1 MFSSPFNDQQQRP
14 QDQRSLPRTQY
25 EIYPPPTQAQSSQAQ
40 ASQPQRQQSRPQ
52 ASQTQRASQPQAS
65 SASQG
70 IQIRQGNQLDAEKHT
85 NLLYQRARQV
95 DAANR
100 LFGANCDGNTVVIIN
115 PARSLLKPYIRVP
128 EGTYALVQHQG
139 CDIDYVAPDGTK
151 STVWP
156 PGFHWASLFTKVAH
170 LVTQQYIVFDTPV
183 KGCKTA
189 DDVTVGINICSVLRI
204 MGDASKGEDPGLV
217 RRFVYELGPNG
228 LEVQLRAAQDE
239 AVRALARSVQHT
251 EVYQLRDGTMK
262 ERFQTGAL
270 NLRTNSEEIQY
281 SKGVDEDGNAL
292 PAARVL
298 YCVTEDIRRNLN
310 AQFNS
315 YGVEITSVAITTV
328 TLPDAF
334 QDQMQSR
341 TTHLSA
347 IKEQNMKQ
355 RSDMQ
360 LLQYKEEIDTTK
372 LKRKVMLM
380 EEESTGFAKCAEIR
394 KEIDLIV
401 ADTRLVQEQIEQET
415 RVRCNNIKVAAD
427 LKIAQIRAETQSI
440 AAEIAAQG
448 DADIAVLDAE
458 KLAMDVQLQAT
469 IQEIKAKA
477 DAKAAETVAR
487 AEGVAAKQL
496 ERYRAHEL
504 KMQQLDRLA
513 ALSRN
518 SKTVIAGE
526 TSNSLLSEMLVAN
539 REQQILVNVDGAA
552 QRR

>member
-1 MFSSPFNDQQQRP
+1 MSSTLFNDQQRRP
-14 QDQRSLPRTQY
+14 QDQHPLPHTQY
-25 EIYPPPTQAQSSQAQ
+25 VIYPPPRQAQSA
-40 ASQPQRQQSRPQ
+40 QPQ
-52 ASQTQRASQPQAS
+52 ASQPQAS
-65 SASQG
+65 SAPQG
-70 IQIRQGNQLDAEKHT
+70 IQIRQGNQLDIEKHT
-85 NLLYQRARQV
+85 NLLYQRARRV

-100 LFGANCDGNTVVIIN
+100 LFGANYDGNTVVIIN
-115 PARSLLKPYIRVP
+115 PGRSLVKPYIRVP

-139 CDIDYVAPDGTK
+139 RDIDYVAPDGTK
-151 STVWP
+151 SAVWP
-156 PGFHWASLFTKVAH
+156 PGYHWASLFTKVAH

-281 SKGVDEDGNAL
+281 SKGVDEDGNTI
-292 PAARVL
+292 PSARVL

-310 AQFNS
+310 AQFNT
-315 YGVEITSVAITTV
+315 YGVEIASVAITTV

-394 KEIDLIV
+394 KEIDLIL

-448 DADIAVLDAE
+448 DADIAILDAE
-458 KLAMDVQLQAT
+458 KQAMDVQLQAT
-469 IQEIKAKA
+469 IREIKAA
-477 DAKAAETVAR
+477 AEAKATETVAR
-487 AEGVAAKQL
+487 AEGVGAKQL
-496 ERYRAHEL
+496 EKYRAHEL
-504 KMQQLDRLA
+504 KMQQLDKLA

-518 SKTVIAGE
+518 SQTVIAGE

-539 REQQILVNVDGAA
+539 REQQILVNVDGAG